1 MAPFPCSS
9 ERTAASAL
17 LLLTVTPPPPQ
28 PPKGGFDDGGESSVV
43 RSELGKSEITNFG
56 EQSFVSG
63 DSKSCCT
70 SLLAR
75 SSEETQ
81 ARTIRMITLAAL
93 HRDVKLR
100 AVQKNRSK
108 IQTGVTFN
116 SWRTRSGVK
125 VAMTT
130 SFASTSSESS
140 CLSTSSSAAYSS
152 ARSRHSYEPKLA
164 GSWSRLASIGE
175 HTRKIKKQKKKTKK
189 VGSANIRRKAD
200 AILKLLSQG
209 CLSEVKIRQTLGDS
223 PDTSK
228 ALRLLLKFEEVKRT
242 GAGGRR
248 SPYIYTIA

>member
-17 LLLTVTPPPPQ
+17 LLLTVTPPPPS
-28 PPKGGFDDGGESSVV
+28 KGCLDDGDESSVV
-43 RSELGKSEITNFG
+43 RSELGKSKSTISRD
-56 EQSFVSG
+56 QSFVSG

-70 SLLAR
+70 SSLLAGSR
-75 SSEETQ
+75 EEIQ
-81 ARTIRMITLAAL
+81 ARTIRMIAFAAL
-93 HRDVKLR
+93 HRDVKLK

-108 IQTGVTFN
+108 IQGGGVKFN
-116 SWRTRSGVK
+116 SWKTLSGVK

-130 SFASTSSESS
+130 SFAASTSSESS
-140 CLSTSSSAAYSS
+140 CLSSAASS
-152 ARSRHSYEPKLA
+152 ARSRYYEPKAA
-164 GSWSRLASIGE
+164 GISW
-175 HTRKIKKQKKKTKK
+175 TNKKKKKQ
-189 VGSANIRRKAD
+189 VGSVMLRRKAE

-209 CLSEVKIRQTLGDS
+209 CYSEVKIRQTLGDS

-248 SPYIYTIA
+248 SPYIYTVL

>member
-17 LLLTVTPPPPQ
+17 LLLTVTPPPPS
-28 PPKGGFDDGGESSVV
+28 KGCLDDGDESSVV
-43 RSELGKSEITNFG
+43 RSELGKSDGTISRD
-56 EQSFVSG
+56 QSFVSG

-70 SLLAR
+70 SSLLAGSR
-75 SSEETQ
+75 EEIQ
-81 ARTIRMITLAAL
+81 ARTIRMIALAAL

-100 AVQKNRSK
+100 ALQRNRSK
-108 IQTGVTFN
+108 IQGGDVKFN
-116 SWRTRSGVK
+116 SWKTRSGVK

-130 SFASTSSESS
+130 SFAASTSSESS
-140 CLSTSSSAAYSS
+140 CLSSAASS
-152 ARSRHSYEPKLA
+152 ARSRYYEPKA
-164 GSWSRLASIGE
+164 GGSSW
-175 HTRKIKKQKKKTKK
+175 IKKKKKQ
-189 VGSANIRRKAD
+189 VGSVMLRRKAE

-209 CLSEVKIRQTLGDS
+209 CYSEVKIRQTLGDS